1 MLSYIKS
8 NGEKVEFNQKEI
20 TIIAVENNKYIFYR
34 ILNGKIVE
42 TYASVEKDKASVYAI
57 SIIQDFQP
65 PRCLVHQDKLVG

>member
-1 MLSYIKS
+1 MLNYIKP
-8 NGEKVEFNQKEI
+8 NGEKIEFNQKEI
-20 TIIAVENNKYIFYR
+20 TIIVVENDKYIFHR
-34 ILNGKIVE
+34 FLNGKIIE